1 MPQIKLLAKN
11 VVEQIAAG
19 EVIDRPS
26 SIVKELLEN
35 SIDSGA
41 DKITGIFDNGGISR
55 IKITDNGCGIEKDQL
70 TLAITPHATSKI
82 TAAEDLYSVS
92 TMGFRGEALA
102 SIASASKFSL
112 SSSTTEDG
120 AGYKISV
127 NGGASA
133 VSTGSTTAT
142 AEIEPIA
149 HVKGTTVE
157 CLDLFFNLPARKKFL
172 KSEKSERLS
181 ILTTVEQVFIAFP
194 TIHFTCIA
202 DGKKIYDIPAAKDH
216 RVRISQLA
224 GTEFAQDLIYCRNE
238 TAEMS
243 AEIYICSPSQAKP
256 KPKYQNLYVNLRK
269 IDNNSV
275 SMAIRESFSRFV
287 SAYGNKPSWFCFL
300 DIEPSKIDV
309 NVHPTKQMI
318 KFDDERALFSFI
330 FRTVLTELETC
341 QNAAVGAYC
350 IRPEKNIDDGNPGV
364 CNTPLR
370 STMPTVS
377 TGSATTN
384 YSYTQNIP
392 QRFAV
397 EEKNGKYEL
406 FTNTKFSETP
416 EKPTQMSI
424 SFLDKI
430 SAEEK
435 ETPLLGMGIDKN
447 ALDSVSCFQ
456 VHSRYIAV
464 SVSDGLLFIDQHA
477 AHERILYE
485 KILDAMDVGIESQSL
500 LFPIT
505 MELKPYE
512 KEALLSVNEFFS
524 KAGFD
529 IKDFGQNTVAVY
541 SMPSDFKYESQL
553 KDAIEDMIEQFL
565 KENNSAILSSVHRH
579 FAASYAC
586 GAAIKF
592 GKSLTTEEMNALL
605 TALFSTKN
613 PHICPHGRPTFS
625 KLGLAEIGKRFLR

>member
-19 EVIDRPS
+19 EVIERPS

-41 DKITGIFDNGGISR
+41 DKITVTFDNGGISR

-70 TLAITPHATSKI
+70 LLAITPHATSKI

-102 SIASASKFSL
+102 SIASASRFTL
-112 SSSTTEDG
+112 SSSSSNDG
-120 AGYKISV
+120 SGYKITSE
-127 NGGASA
+127 GGT
-133 VSTGSTTAT
+133 VG
-142 AEIEPIA
+142 EIEPIA
-149 HVKGTTVE
+149 HVKGTTIE

-181 ILTTVEQVFIAFP
+181 ILTTIEQVFIAFP
-194 TIHFTCIA
+194 AIHFTCIA

-216 RVRISQLA
+216 RVRISQLG
-224 GTEFAQDLIYCRNE
+224 GTEFAEDLIYCRNE
-238 TAEMS
+238 INDMS
-243 AEIYICSPSQAKP
+243 AEIYICPPSQAKP
-256 KPKYQNLYVNLRK
+256 KPKFQNLYVNLRK

-330 FRTVLTELETC
+330 FRTVLTELESC
-341 QNAAVGAYC
+341 QNATVGAYC
-350 IRPEKNIDDGNPGV
+350 IRPEKTTATTTTDDDGNLGV
-364 CNTPLR
+364 CKTKFREAERNNTPLR
-370 STMPTVS
+370 ST
-377 TGSATTN
+377 ATET
-384 YSYTQNIP
+384 YSYTQNDP
-392 QRFAV
+392 KRFAV
-397 EEKNGKYEL
+397 EEKSSKYEL
-406 FTNTKFSETP
+406 FTNTKFSETS

-424 SFLDKI
+424 SFLDRV
-430 SAEEK
+430 SSQEE

-447 ALDSVSCFQ
+447 AWDTVSCFQ
-456 VHSRYIAV
+456 VHGRYIAV

-485 KILDAMDVGIESQSL
+485 KILDSMDIGIESQSL

-592 GKSLTTEEMNALL
+592 GKTLTTEEMNALL